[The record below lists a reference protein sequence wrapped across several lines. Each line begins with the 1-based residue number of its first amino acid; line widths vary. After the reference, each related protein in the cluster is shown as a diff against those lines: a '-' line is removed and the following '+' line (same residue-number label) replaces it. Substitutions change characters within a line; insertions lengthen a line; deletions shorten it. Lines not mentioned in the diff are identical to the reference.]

1 MLRLQLVKPAEEEA
15 THTMEGTDGPL
26 NGTKILKSLILSWQ
40 FSDHMVCADSYIAS
54 VGAAE
59 ELRRMRM

>member
-1 MLRLQLVKPAEEEA
+1 VKTAEEEA
-15 THTMEGTDGPL
+15 THISEGADGL
-26 NGTKILKSLILSWQ
+26 LYGTKILKYLVQPWQ
-40 FSDHMVCADSYIAS
+40 FFDRMIYADSYFAS